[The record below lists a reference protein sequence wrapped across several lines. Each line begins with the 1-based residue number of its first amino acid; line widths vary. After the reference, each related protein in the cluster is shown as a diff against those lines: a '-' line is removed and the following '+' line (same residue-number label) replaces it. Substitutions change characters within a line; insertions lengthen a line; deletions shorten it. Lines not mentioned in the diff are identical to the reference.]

1 MHSLIVSYWMRGK
14 IRKSSL
20 TGVANTS
27 KCLIDQSGQ
36 RSLSRISFY
45 LSLIIFFNLCIQIL
59 FGNMSDDLLA
69 KEKEFRRLNREL
81 RQKTHDMIKEVD
93 SVINA
98 PDSLFSNESYLNF
111 VTKDV
116 KTIHS
121 EDKTLKTD
129 KQSRTLDGIVEI
141 PENVNNI
148 KISLKKDNSVGNN
161 AIVTLLKGKID
172 MLYKE
177 LQAMQLEYN
186 KKCDYSKELEVRK
199 KKLDDIQVKLHNQIG
214 TLNDTIT
221 KLENR
226 NSDTIS
232 NCQALSNE
240 NVALKKDLE
249 SLKKEINILSQQS
262 TNYDVRLNRSLE
274 SNEKLKNALKC
285 SQIEEKE
292 LRNSIRRVQEDKRI
306 AVKSLE
312 KQRNE
317 LVHAFKK
324 QMLLIDNLKK
334 QNVCV
339 LKIINF
345 FYLYNTVM
353 QLYNL
358 IILQMYLMSNG
369 QIRLTEEDFT
379 KLLEWKPQQP

>member
-1 MHSLIVSYWMRGK
+1 
-14 IRKSSL
+14 
-20 TGVANTS
+20 
-27 KCLIDQSGQ
+27 
-36 RSLSRISFY
+36 
-45 LSLIIFFNLCIQIL
+45 
-59 FGNMSDDLLA
+59 MSDDLLA